1 MLVCSMA
8 KNLKLKPSV
17 LITYGQFA
25 LAVAFVGLPIYVH
38 APKFYAQTLGLPLG
52 LLGVLMFLPRLLDAL
67 IDPFI
72 GLWSDHYASRGKS
85 RVRLILYTAPILAV
99 SFLALFAPPA
109 MDKAMLSLWMIAAL
123 FVIYIA
129 YSLVT
134 INMNAL
140 GVELSSDYHERTRIT
155 AWRESF
161 FMVGLLLASALP
173 QVLQNHFPPAQSY
186 IAFGVVFAVLMGL
199 SLVGLGWG
207 MRQVKL
213 APVGRPGET
222 KGYVKRLYRILRDN
236 NPYRWLLFIGL
247 WNATASAI
255 PAALVLFYI
264 EDVLQANAHTA
275 GFLSVYFLAGAFGM
289 PVWVKLSKTLGKRGA
304 WIAAMLLAVAC
315 FGWAFFLQ
323 PGQIMQ
329 FYLIC
334 FAAGLSLG
342 ADYALPPS
350 MLADIIAPDGKKEG
364 AEAGTYMGLWILNSK
379 LAMALSSAI
388 ALPLLAWLHYD
399 PLIENSAASLAA
411 LSAVYALLPCIAKI
425 AAAALLWIS
434 PIDRNLKAKRT
445 K

>member
-1 MLVCSMA
+1 MA
-8 KNLKLKPSV
+8 KHIPLKHSV
-17 LITYGQFA
+17 LIAYGQFA

-72 GLWSDHYASRGKS
+72 GLWSDHYASRGHS
-85 RVRLILYTAPILAV
+85 RVRLILYTAPVLAL
-99 SFLALFAPPA
+99 SFLALFAPPVTG
-109 MDKAMLSLWMIAAL
+109 KAMLSLWMIVSL

-161 FMVGLLLASALP
+161 FMGGLLLASALP
-173 QVLQNHFPPAQSY
+173 QALQSYFPPAQSY
-186 IAFGVVFAVLMGL
+186 IAFGVVFAVLMAV
-199 SLVGLGWG
+199 SLLGLGWG
-207 MRQVKL
+207 LRQVSI
-213 APVGRPGET
+213 APVHRPGET
-222 KGYVKRLYRILRDN
+222 KGYLKRLYWLLRDN

-247 WNATASAI
+247 LNATASAI

-264 EDVLQANAHTA
+264 EDVIQANAHTA

-289 PVWVKLSKTLGKRGA
+289 PVWVGLSRKIGKRGA
-304 WIAAMLLAVAC
+304 WIAAMILAIVS
-315 FGWAFFLQ
+315 FGGAFFLHS
-323 PGQIMQ
+323 GQVGL

-350 MLADIIAPDGKKEG
+350 MLADIIAPAGKKQG
-364 AEAGTYMGLWILNSK
+364 AEAGTYMGLWVLNSK

-399 PLIENSAASLAA
+399 PLIENSASSLLA
-411 LSAVYALLPCIAKI
+411 LSAVYALLPCAAKI
-425 AAAALLWIS
+425 AAAFFLWIS
-434 PIDRNLKAKRT
+434 PLDRNLKATRK